1 MKLLLAALTALA
13 LLPATAVA
21 QTPSPDERA
30 AAQAFADAAKRLLAA
45 ADALDG
51 DPGWLEDCGALN
63 RVPERKQAVSAPV
76 IDSLVFRDLVDALK
90 PDVFRL
96 RSDLA
101 NAQTLDAALISGRA
115 AVRRLGRAIEAIP
128 PGEAD
133 PCAAFEAF
141 VHAGY
146 PRSAARKARALQRR
160 IDTLV
165 TRGMQRRIRAAAAR
179 IAELGVSRADADAFG
194 QLAEA

>member
-21 QTPSPDERA
+21 QTPPPDERA

-45 ADALDG
+45 ADSLDG
-51 DPGWLEDCGALN
+51 DPGWLEDCRALN

-133 PCAAFEAF
+133 PCAAF

-165 TRGMQRRIRAAAAR
+165 TRGMQRRVRAAAAR